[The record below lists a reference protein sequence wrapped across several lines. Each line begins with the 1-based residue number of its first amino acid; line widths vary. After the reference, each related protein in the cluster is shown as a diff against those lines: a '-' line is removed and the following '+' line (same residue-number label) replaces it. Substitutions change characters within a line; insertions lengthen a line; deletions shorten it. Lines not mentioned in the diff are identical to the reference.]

1 MIYKLY
7 NRDIRF
13 KMIQSF
19 QNVSKK
25 EFNNPSFELFFVFAH
40 LCLANVDPLD
50 VWLFIAGDL
59 LDFVYTELILLN
71 LWQTDSNIVDDG
83 F

>member
-1 MIYKLY
+1 
-7 NRDIRF
+7 
-13 KMIQSF
+13 MIQSF

-25 EFNNPSFELFFVFAH
+25 KLNNPPFEFLFIITHF
-40 LCLANVDPLD
+40 CLANVDPLD